1 MQQRKEINIEIG
13 RRVQEV
19 REKRGLTQEK
29 FAELLEVGVQHVSK
43 MERGVTGMS
52 LTTLKNICGILHVS
66 ADYLLLGIGSA
77 HENDSVSQQLH
88 NLPSNQAVLV
98 ENAISQLLQ
107 ALELANKKDQ

>member
-1 MQQRKEINIEIG
+1 MQQKKEINIEIG

-52 LTTLKNICGILHVS
+52 LTTLKNICEILNVS

-77 HENDSVSQQLH
+77 HESDLLSQQLH
-88 NLPSNQAVLV
+88 NLPSDQAALV
-98 ENAISQLLQ
+98 ETGISQLLQ
-107 ALELANKKDQ
+107 ALELANQKDC

>member
-1 MQQRKEINIEIG
+1 MQHKKEINIEIG

-52 LTTLKNICGILHVS
+52 LTTLKNICEILNVS
-66 ADYLLLGIGSA
+66 ADYLLLGIGSTQ
-77 HENDSVSQQLH
+77 ESDWLSQHLH
-88 NLPSNQAVLV
+88 TLPTEQAVLV
-98 ENAISQLLQ
+98 ERGITQLLQ
-107 ALELANKKDQ
+107 ALELANKKDR